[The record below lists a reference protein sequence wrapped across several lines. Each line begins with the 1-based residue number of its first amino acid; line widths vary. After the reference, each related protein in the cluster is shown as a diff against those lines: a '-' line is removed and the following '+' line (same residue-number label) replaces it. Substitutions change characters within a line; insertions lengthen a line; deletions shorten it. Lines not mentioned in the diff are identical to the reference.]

1 MFDFMTL
8 EKVREKGPLVHNITN
23 IVVANDSANGLLAI
37 GASPIMA
44 SAKKEMDELAK
55 MADVLVI
62 NIGTLDGEL
71 VTAMKI
77 AGRAANIAGTPV
89 VLDPVGVGATS
100 YRRKVVQELL
110 AEIQFAA
117 IRGNAGELA
126 AIAGEAWEAKGVDA
140 GVGSADVLTIAEK
153 VANEWNTVVIISGE
167 VDVISDGTRFAK
179 VANGSELLPRIT
191 GSGCL
196 LSAVCGSFIAVQ
208 EDVFRASVEACASYA
223 VASEYAEI
231 ELESKLPGSF
241 RPLFLDA
248 LASWSV
254 EKTRAK
260 AKIQESGEHK

>member
-1 MFDFMTL
+1 
-8 EKVREKGPLVHNITN
+8 
-23 IVVANDSANGLLAI
+23 LLAI

-44 SAKKEMDELAK
+44 SAKEEMDELAK

-77 AGRAANIAGTPV
+77 AGRAANVAGTPV

-140 GVGSADVLTIAEK
+140 GVGSADVLSIAGK
-153 VANEWNTVVIISGE
+153 VANEWSTVVIISGE

-179 VANGSELLPRIT
+179 VANGSALLP
-191 GSGCL
+191 
-196 LSAVCGSFIAVQ
+196 
-208 EDVFRASVEACASYA
+208 
-223 VASEYAEI
+223 
-231 ELESKLPGSF
+231 
-241 RPLFLDA
+241 
-248 LASWSV
+248 
-254 EKTRAK
+254 
-260 AKIQESGEHK
+260 

>member
-44 SAKKEMDELAK
+44 SAKEEMDELAK

-77 AGRAANIAGTPV
+77 AGRAANVAGTPV

-140 GVGSADVLTIAEK
+140 GVGTADVLTIAEK
-153 VANEWNTVVIISGE
+153 VANEWSTVVIISGE

-179 VANGSELLPRIT
+179 VVNGSALLPRIT

-208 EDVFRASVEACASYA
+208 DDAFRASVEACASYA
-223 VASEYAEI
+223 VASEYAEL
-231 ELESKLPGSF
+231 ELERKLPGSF

-254 EKTRAK
+254 EKTHAK